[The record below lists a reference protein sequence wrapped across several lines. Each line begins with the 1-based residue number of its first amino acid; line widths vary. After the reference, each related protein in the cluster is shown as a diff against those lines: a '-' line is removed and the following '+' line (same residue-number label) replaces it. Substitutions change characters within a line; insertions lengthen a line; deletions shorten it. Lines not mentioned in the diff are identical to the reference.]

1 MGPGSGAT
9 PPTLLRSVEPTYT
22 ASAMQARIRGTVVL
36 EVLVSPAG
44 TVTDAKVIGSLDKLY
59 GLDQQAI
66 ATAKKW
72 LFHPARFQGKPVAYV
87 VNLHLV
93 FNLH

>member
-9 PPTLLRSVEPTYT
+9 PPSVLRSVDPTYT
-22 ASAMQARIRGTVVL
+22 AAAMQAKIRGTVVL
-36 EVLVSPAG
+36 EVVVTPAG
-44 TVTDAKVIGSLDKLY
+44 TVGDVKVIGSLDRLY
-59 GLDQQAI
+59 GLDAQAI
-66 ATAKKW
+66 VTAKKW
-72 LFHPARFQGKPVAYV
+72 IFRPARFQGKPVAYV